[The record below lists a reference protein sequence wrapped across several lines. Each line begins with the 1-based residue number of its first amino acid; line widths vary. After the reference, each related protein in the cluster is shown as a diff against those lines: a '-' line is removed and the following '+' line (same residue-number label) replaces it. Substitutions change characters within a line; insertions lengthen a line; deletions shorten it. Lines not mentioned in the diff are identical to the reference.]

1 MTRFTLKELWKP
13 HKLETFHQGIIHL
26 QDSNLFTS
34 PNSSKRKSTRSD
46 FYIFTLAKRARTHT
60 YVIIIPPI
68 KTKTQQSAECWG
80 IFRFCARSDAEHQQ
94 RRPRR
99 AAVLVH
105 GLHLRVLQA
114 AGQRRSQTA
123 AADQCGH
130 PGSRIHTERPVAVS
144 TPHFNLIP
152 VPEKCDKSKSTS
164 CEIFFNW

>member
-1 MTRFTLKELWKP
+1 MTRFALKELWKQ

-34 PNSSKRKSTRSD
+34 PNSSQRSD
-46 FYIFTLAKRARTHT
+46 FYISFWRNARAHSH
-60 YVIIIPPI
+60 VIIIPPI

-114 AGQRRSQTA
+114 AGQGRSQTA

-144 TPHFNLIP
+144 TTHFNLIS
-152 VPEKCDKSKSTS
+152 VPKKCVKSKNTS
-164 CEIFFNW
+164 CEIF